1 VTLPASGR
9 TDTSIIEHYAKET
22 KMDKDATSQPGI
34 WHRTGFGCRVLSA
47 EAPYSVISPPSA
59 HRQYRDAFRRQ
70 ALADLA
76 HLTELL
82 SES

>member
-1 VTLPASGR
+1 
-9 TDTSIIEHYAKET
+9 
-22 KMDKDATSQPGI
+22 MDKDTTSRPGI

-47 EAPYSVISPPSA
+47 QSPNFVISPPS
-59 HRQYRDAFRRQ
+59 HREHRDAVRRQ

-76 HLTELL
+76 HLSELL